1 MITQRNPL
9 TKCKSKSTSIG
20 RLEVMQQAG
29 INGNIETTTV
39 VSLKAQPVAKIDQNI
54 AIPDH
59 TRRILKIP
67 ALNIQIH
74 IAQVKA
80 ALKGSSHRS
89 GGGNKFKATVG
100 GVGAAVFKLRFSI
113 LEIVKPHLAIQVE
126 PEACLWLKIKESI
139 GIIFVSVKFPV
150 KADFFIT

>member
-1 MITQRNPL
+1 
-9 TKCKSKSTSIG
+9 
-20 RLEVMQQAG
+20 MQQAG

-39 VSLKAQPVAKIDQNI
+39 VSLKAQPVAEIDQNI

-59 TRRILKIP
+59 TRGILKFP

-74 IAQVKA
+74 IAQAKA
-80 ALKGSSHRS
+80 ALKGSSYRS
-89 GGGNKFKATVG
+89 GGRNKFQASIG

-113 LEIVKPHLAIQVE
+113 LEIEKPHLAIQVE
-126 PEACLWLKIKESI
+126 PEACPWLKIKESI
-139 GIIFVSVKFPV
+139 GEIFVSVKFPV